1 MTDELHDYVIIDS
14 SDEIGQVR
22 DPISGWVV
30 IEKIG
35 IAAINPRGISAAR
48 KSVVIGDK

>member
-14 SDEIGQVR
+14 SDEIGQVP
-22 DPISGWVV
+22 DPVSGWV
-30 IEKIG
+30 ITEKIG
-35 IAAINPRGISAAR
+35 IAIINPRGISAVR